1 MGKRA
6 ENGASPAA
14 PPQVFAG
21 LRLLDL
27 SMDIAGEYCTKLF
40 ADFGATVI
48 KVEPREGSPTRR
60 WQQVGGVSPLYSH
73 LNTNK
78 RSITLD
84 PSTATGASILLELA
98 AHSDGVVE
106 SFGTGVLESWGLSWT
121 RLQAIHPALVL
132 TRITAFGLNGPY
144 AQDAATQLS
153 LAAMGSA
160 MNSSGR
166 ADREPLQ
173 KPGHL
178 VSYSVGNT
186 AAVATLGALWL
197 AQRTHTGQQ
206 VDVSALEALAAGTDR
221 RFAWLL
227 YYAYTGENTLRAG
240 ATESVLPAGSFPCAD
255 GYVTF
260 SILPQMLPVLLHVI
274 GADDLLP
281 LFSDPVHLAEPQAI
295 GLFNERFYPWL
306 MCHTRHEI
314 MTICQEA
321 HLPVLAVYGM
331 GDLLESEHFRSR
343 EFWVEQPMDDGRPLQ
358 FPGPPWRMEGGWRL
372 RHPAPALGEA
382 TVEILSALGWSRQ
395 DIDTLYNIKVI

>member
-1 MGKRA
+1 MGERP
-6 ENGASPAA
+6 ENEGSPEV
-14 PPQVFAG
+14 PTQVFEG
-21 LRLLDL
+21 LQLLDL
-27 SMDIAGEYCTKLF
+27 STGIAGEYCTKLF

-60 WQQVGGVSPLYSH
+60 WQQVGEVSPLYSH

-98 AHSDGVVE
+98 AHADGMVE
-106 SFGTGVLESWGLSWT
+106 SFGTGVLVLESWGLSWP
-121 RLQAIHPALVL
+121 RLQAINPALVL

-186 AAVATLGALWL
+186 AAVATLGALWM

-206 VDVSALEALAAGTDR
+206 IDVSALEALA
-221 RFAWLL
+221 
-227 YYAYTGENTLRAG
+227 
-240 ATESVLPAGSFPCAD
+240 
-255 GYVTF
+255 
-260 SILPQMLPVLLHVI
+260 
-274 GADDLLP
+274 
-281 LFSDPVHLAEPQAI
+281 EPQAI
-295 GLFNERFYPWL
+295 GQFNERFYPWL
-306 MCHTRHEI
+306 MSHTRQEI
-314 MTICQEA
+314 MSICQEA

-331 GDLLESEHFRSR
+331 RDLLESEHFRTR
-343 EFWVEQPMDDGRPLQ
+343 EFWVEQPVADGRPLQ
-358 FPGPPWRMEGGWRL
+358 FPGPPWRMEGDGCCGTLRL
-372 RHPAPALGEA
+372 PWVKRP
-382 TVEILSALGWSRQ
+382 
-395 DIDTLYNIKVI
+395 